1 VKTRLSFLAIICAL
15 GVNPVRSE
23 IMSGG
28 VPLQLSLGVSAGASQ
43 SHIESDELLK
53 SYFEPT
59 TTIQRP
65 IAPAAGLDCEM
76 RIGKFAAV
84 SLGMKYEYR
93 GENTGLTTVKFN
105 DDIFDHTLQTTAGFH
120 YVSTPLVFKGG
131 YCGKSAWVFVRAGL
145 NMSLLLGDTLSW
157 VIDGRPATPGSDRM
171 PSLSISQY
179 DFAGLVGCEAG
190 LRFHH
195 HGVFFTVDYLH
206 GFRNLSYTLNGWA
219 TNVAYEG
226 CVGYRYFF

>member
-1 VKTRLSFLAIICAL
+1 VKTSFSFFVIVCAL
-15 GVNPVRSE
+15 GVGPVRSE
-23 IMSGG
+23 ILAGG
-28 VPLQLSLGVSAGASQ
+28 IPFQLSLAVSAGASQ
-43 SHIESDELLK
+43 SHIEADGLLK

-59 TTIQRP
+59 GTIQHP
-65 IAPAAGLDCEM
+65 LAGAGGLDCEM

-93 GENTGLTTVKFN
+93 GENTGITTVQFN
-105 DDIFDHTLQTTAGFH
+105 DDIFDHTLQTTAGF
-120 YVSTPLVFKGG
+120 YYLSTPLLLKGG

-145 NMSLLLGDTLSW
+145 NMSLLVGDALSW
-157 VIDGRPATPGSDRM
+157 VIDGQPATPGSDRM

-179 DFAGLVGCEAG
+179 DCSGIIGCEAG
-190 LRFHH
+190 LRFGH
-195 HGVFFTVDYLH
+195 HGVFFTVDYIH
-206 GFRNLSYTLNGWA
+206 GFYNISYTLGGWA

>member
-1 VKTRLSFLAIICAL
+1 MA
-15 GVNPVRSE
+15 GN
-23 IMSGG
+23 
-28 VPLQLSLGVSAGASQ
+28 VPLQLGLALSGGASQ
-43 SHIESDELLK
+43 SYIQSDGLLK

-59 TTIQRP
+59 ATLVRP
-65 IAPAAGLDCEM
+65 VAPAIGFDCEL
-76 RIGKFAAV
+76 RVTKFAAV

-93 GENTGLTTVKFN
+93 GENTGLATVKFN

-120 YVSTPLVFKGG
+120 YLSTPLILKGG

-157 VIDGRPATPGSDRM
+157 VIDGQPATPGSDRM
-171 PSLSISQY
+171 PSLSVSPY
-179 DFAGLVGCEAG
+179 DCSGLVGCEAG
-190 LRFHH
+190 LRFGH
-195 HGVFFTVDYLH
+195 HGVFFTVDYIH
-206 GFRNLSYTLNGWA
+206 GFYNISYSLGGWA